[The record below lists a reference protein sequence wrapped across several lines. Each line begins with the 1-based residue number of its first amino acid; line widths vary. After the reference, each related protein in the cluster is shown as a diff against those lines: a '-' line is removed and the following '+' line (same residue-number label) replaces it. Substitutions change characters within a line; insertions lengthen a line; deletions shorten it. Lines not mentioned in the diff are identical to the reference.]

1 MISYAALHQEMIEW
15 RRHLHAYP
23 ETGLEEHKTAGFLAE
38 KLESF
43 GLKVSRGIGCTG
55 VVATLQSGRSERA
68 IGLRAD
74 IDALQLQEG
83 NDLPYSSRHSG
94 KMHACGHDGHMALLL
109 GAAKLLAETPDL
121 NGTVH
126 FVFQPAEE
134 HGRGAKAMISDG
146 LFERFP
152 MQEIYGLHNMPG
164 LPAGHFATRP
174 GGMLASEDNFV
185 IRIQGRGTHA
195 ARPHMGIDPIVAG
208 AEVVLAL
215 QTIVARKIDPTD
227 QAVVSV
233 TEFITDGL
241 RNALPGK
248 VILKGDTRSYLP
260 AVQALIEQRMGAIV
274 GGICG
279 AHGAAHEFEYTH
291 EFEPTVNSPAQSEAA
306 VSAARTVAG
315 AENVDGNCAP
325 VLASEDFGAFLGKVP
340 GNFMFIG
347 AGLAGERFGT
357 PLHNPNYDFND
368 DILLL
373 GARYFVAI
381 AEARLKTP
389 DDRVIG

>member
-1 MISYAALHQEMIEW
+1 MIPFTGLQQELTEW

-23 ETGLEEHKTAGFLAE
+23 ETGFEEHQTSSFVAE

-43 GLKVSRGIGCTG
+43 GLKVTRGVGRTG
-55 VVATLQSGRSERA
+55 VVATLQAGRGGRA

-74 IDALQLQEG
+74 MDALQLQEK
-83 NDLPYSSRHSG
+83 NEFSHVSRHPG
-94 KMHACGHDGHMALLL
+94 KMHACGHDGHVALLL
-109 GAAKLLAETPDL
+109 GAAKLLTQAADFD
-121 NGTVH
+121 GTVH

-146 LFERFP
+146 FFERFP
-152 MQEIYGLHNMPG
+152 MDEIYGLHNMPG
-164 LPAGHFATRP
+164 IPAGYFATRT

-185 IRIQGRGTHA
+185 IRIKGRGTHA

-241 RNALPGK
+241 RNALPGN
-248 VILKGDTRSYLP
+248 VTLKGDTRSYSP
-260 AVQALIEQRMGAIV
+260 AVQKLLEERMGAIV
-274 GGICG
+274 NGVCA
-279 AHGAAHEFEYTH
+279 AHGAAHDFEYTH
-291 EFEPTVNSPAQSEAA
+291 EFEPTVNSPDQTESA
-306 VSAARTVAG
+306 VRAARAVAG
-315 AENVDGNCAP
+315 REKVDGNCAP
-325 VLASEDFGAFLGKVP
+325 VLASEDFGAFLSRVP

-347 AGLAGERFGT
+347 AGLAEEEFGT
-357 PLHNPNYDFND
+357 PLHNPKYDFND
-368 DILLL
+368 GILLL
-373 GARYFVAI
+373 GARYFAAI
-381 AEARLKTP
+381 AKEAA
-389 DDRVIG
+389 IGSR